1 MKTRR
6 ETMLTSKQASKQA
19 QHNCA
24 LFPCQEYN
32 RIFFKGVFRPFYTDG
47 VRLFVLPDKQ
57 YKFFSHRIYRLVNQN
72 SRR

>member
-1 MKTRR
+1 MKMRR
-6 ETMLTSKQASKQA
+6 ETMLTSKQA

-32 RIFFKGVFRPFYTDG
+32 RIFFKGVFRPFLYG
-47 VRLFVLPDKQ
+47 WG
-57 YKFFSHRIYRLVNQN
+57 FFSHRIYRLVNQK

>member
-6 ETMLTSKQASKQA
+6 ETMLTSKQA
-19 QHNCA
+19 QHNYA
-24 LFPCQEYN
+24 RFPCQEYN
-32 RIFFKGVFRPFYTDG
+32 RIFFKGVFRRFYTDG

-57 YKFFSHRIYRLVNQN
+57 YKFFSHRIYRLVNQK

>member
-6 ETMLTSKQASKQA
+6 ETMLTSKHSITTPVFLVKSTIAYFSKA
-19 QHNCA
+19 YSA
-24 LFPCQEYN
+24 
-32 RIFFKGVFRPFYTDG
+32 RFYTDG

-57 YKFFSHRIYRLVNQN
+57 YKFFSHRIYRLVNQK